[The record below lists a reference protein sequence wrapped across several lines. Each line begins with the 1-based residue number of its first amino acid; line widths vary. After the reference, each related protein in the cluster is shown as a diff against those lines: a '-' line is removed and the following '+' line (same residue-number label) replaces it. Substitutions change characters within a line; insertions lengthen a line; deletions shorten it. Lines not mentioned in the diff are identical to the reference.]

1 MVDKI
6 KQYIP
11 FVIIFSI
18 FIGSIAMISTYDGDL
33 SDARTSV
40 IHAVSAEP
48 LQMIYNIPADSD
60 DVHFETVKSGQ
71 VISGMLAPYGIS
83 SDKIHQMAAYNQI
96 LDAGKIISGNT
107 YCIITDDKGSA
118 THFIYE
124 KNKIDYA
131 VFNFTDDNVKCYAG
145 KKPVE
150 TKMRSVGG
158 VIEGSVYE
166 TLVAHN
172 ADPILAN
179 ALAEIFAY
187 NLDFYK
193 VNRGDIFKLYYSE
206 IYVDGEYVGIDS
218 VHAAYMQHRNSDFY
232 AFQYTQDGVT
242 GYFDE
247 TGKSLKKAFLQAP
260 LKYTRISS
268 KYSKNRFHPVQK
280 RFKAHLGTDYAAPT
294 GTPIYTVGDG
304 TVIEKGYTSGNG
316 NYVKIKHNAT
326 YTTQYLHMSK
336 FASGLSKGDRVTQ
349 GEVIGYVGSTGLAT
363 GPHLC
368 YRFWKNGVQ
377 VDPFQEKIPPS
388 FPVKAAMLDTYRAMA
403 GKEMRILENT
413 PVNLAPEEKVIHEYI
428 VMLDTLGV
436 LPAIQ
441 FLIPSSI
448 GI

>member
-1 MVDKI
+1 
-6 KQYIP
+6 
-11 FVIIFSI
+11 
-18 FIGSIAMISTYDGDL
+18 
-33 SDARTSV
+33 
-40 IHAVSAEP
+40 
-48 LQMIYNIPADSD
+48 
-60 DVHFETVKSGQ
+60 
-71 VISGMLAPYGIS
+71 
-83 SDKIHQMAAYNQI
+83 
-96 LDAGKIISGNT
+96 
-107 YCIITDDKGSA
+107 
-118 THFIYE
+118 
-124 KNKIDYA
+124 
-131 VFNFTDDNVKCYAG
+131 
-145 KKPVE
+145 
-150 TKMRSVGG
+150 
-158 VIEGSVYE
+158 
-166 TLVAHN
+166 
-172 ADPILAN
+172 
-179 ALAEIFAY
+179 
-187 NLDFYK
+187 
-193 VNRGDIFKLYYSE
+193 
-206 IYVDGEYVGIDS
+206 
-218 VHAAYMQHRNSDFY
+218 
-232 AFQYTQDGVT
+232 
-242 GYFDE
+242 
-247 TGKSLKKAFLQAP
+247 
-260 LKYTRISS
+260 
-268 KYSKNRFHPVQK
+268 KNRFHPVQK